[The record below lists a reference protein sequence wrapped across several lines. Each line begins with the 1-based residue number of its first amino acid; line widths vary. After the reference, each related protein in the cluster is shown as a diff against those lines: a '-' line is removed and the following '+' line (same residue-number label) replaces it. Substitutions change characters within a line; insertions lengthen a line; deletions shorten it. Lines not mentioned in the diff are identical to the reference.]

1 MNEFSLAYQDFTK
14 HYVEISEDQ
23 MKVYAK
29 ASEQFWKDIEKKAEE
44 LELTVDYYIQEF
56 M

>member
-14 HYVEISEDQ
+14 HYVEIEEDKI
-23 MKVYAK
+23 KVYAEA
-29 ASEQFWKDIEKKAEE
+29 ASKFWNDIEKKAEE
-44 LELTVDYYIQEF
+44 MEITCDYYLMEF

>member
-23 MKVYAK
+23 MKVYEK
-29 ASEQFWKDIEKKAEE
+29 AAEQYWSEIEKKAEK
-44 LELTVDYYIQEF
+44 LEVTCDYYLMEF

>member
-14 HYVEISEDQ
+14 HYVEISEEQ
-23 MKVYAK
+23 LKVYEK
-29 ASEQFWKDIEKKAEE
+29 AAEQFWIEIENAAEE
-44 LELTVDYYIQEF
+44 LEVTCDYYLMEF